1 MFLTVYVINVFN
13 SNVPILKTCFLN
25 VILTFQSK
33 NVIFLPI
40 INKLNKKA
48 KMKRI
53 IFILIIF
60 LSVVG
65 HSQVTSSAMSG
76 TVKSSTGET
85 LPGASV
91 QVVHKPTGTKY
102 FSTTGSNGGYA
113 VQGIR
118 PGGPYTVKVTYV
130 GYKTTEITEINAPLG
145 NNITVNIVVD
155 EESNALKE
163 VIVVST
169 KSKGTFNKGRTG
181 ASQQFSNRE
190 ITAVPV
196 TGARS
201 INAITKYNANA
212 GSNGTFGGQDS
223 RLNNFTIDGSVFN
236 NGFGLGNDSQ
246 AGGRTGST
254 AISLDAIEQLQVS
267 IAPYDVR
274 QSGFLGSGINA
285 VTKSGTN
292 EIEGSVY
299 NSFRS
304 NKKDFIGTK
313 AGDKVVVPG
322 KFDEKIWG
330 ARIGAPIIKDKLF
343 FFGNFETI
351 ENTSPATTWT
361 STGSPQPSAQVSL
374 PTFAEMQTLST
385 FLKDKFN
392 YTTGPWENY
401 NATKISKKFL
411 TRIDWNINDN
421 HKFTARYV
429 FHNSNSDEL
438 TSNSNSLGFGNRR
451 TSALAMSFQNSGYVI
466 QDNTR
471 SVVVELNS
479 KLNNSWYNNF
489 IAGYDKQIEDRSLQG
504 GGLFPTIDI
513 KNGSNTFIS
522 AGLDPFTQ
530 GNKLSYSTLHFTD
543 NLTKTIGN
551 HSLLVG
557 ANFEYFK
564 SSNLF
569 FSGSNGVYTFNSL
582 SDFYASANQSAN
594 TGGAPSTTALP
605 ARLQFRYSAL
615 PGAVEPLQIL
625 KSNKF
630 DLYTQDEIKA
640 SDRLRVTLGLRASAV
655 WFADTALE
663 NTKVTA
669 MTFANGEKFNTGEM
683 PSTQYL
689 FEPRVGFNL
698 DVNGDATTQLRGG
711 SGVFTGRAPS
721 VFLSN
726 AIGNNGVLTGFVDVS
741 GAAVGA
747 GGYGFTPN
755 PNDYFIPATPTLPS
769 TFELA
774 FTAKKFKFPQVWKTN
789 IAVDQKLPF
798 GFIGTVEGIF
808 QHNINAIHYY
818 NANFETP
825 VGNFSGPDT
834 RPRFART
841 DAGVRVNDNVSSAV
855 VLTNTDKGY
864 FYSTTFK
871 LEYPY
876 KKGLWGSIA
885 YTHSS
890 ANDLL
895 SAGSIASGSWTGAR
909 SINGNNDLPLSLS
922 SNNTPH
928 RIVGILGY
936 KIEYGNNIG
945 AATSIN
951 LGYIGEQAGPY
962 SYAYGGDMNGDQV
975 NGNDLMYV
983 PNNANEIRFQSLSVT
998 NSVNGVNVVTVYT
1011 EAQQQQAYEAF
1022 IKQDSYLSSKR
1033 GQYTARN
1040 GGVLPMLHRLD
1051 LSATQDFYIKI
1062 AGKKNNFQFRAD
1074 ILNFTNFLNKDWGVT
1089 QRVTNNSLLSYRTT
1103 TANVPFFQLATQTDA
1118 AGTKTLIKDTF
1129 QKNASTFDVWQAQFT
1144 LRYIFGK

>member
-1 MFLTVYVINVFN
+1 M
-13 SNVPILKTCFLN
+13 
-25 VILTFQSK
+25 
-33 NVIFLPI
+33 
-40 INKLNKKA
+40 KK
-48 KMKRI
+48 I

-60 LSVVG
+60 LSAVG

-76 TVKSSTGET
+76 TVKSKAGET

-91 QVVHKPTGTKY
+91 EVIHTPTGTKY
-102 FSTTGSNGGYA
+102 FSTTGANGGYA

-130 GYKTTEITEINAPLG
+130 GYKTTEITDISAPLG
-145 NNITVNIVVD
+145 SNLNVNVLVE
-155 EESNALKE
+155 EESNLLNE
-163 VIVVST
+163 VVVST
-169 KSKGTFNKGRTG
+169 KSKGNFNKGRTG

-201 INAITKYNANA
+201 INSITKYNANA

-236 NGFGLGNDSQ
+236 NGFGLGSDSQ

-267 IAPYDVR
+267 VAPYDVR

-292 EIEGSVY
+292 QFEGSVY
-299 NSFRS
+299 HSFRS

-313 AGDKVVVPG
+313 AGDKVVTPG
-322 KFDEKIWG
+322 KFNEKIVG

-351 ENTSPATTWT
+351 ENISPATNWT
-361 STGSPQPSAQVSL
+361 STGSPQQSAQVSA

-401 NATKISKKFL
+401 DSERISKKFL
-411 TRIDWNINDN
+411 ARIDWNINDN
-421 HKFTARYV
+421 HKLTARYV
-429 FHNSNSDEL
+429 YHDSNSDEL

-451 TSALAMSFQNSGYVI
+451 TSALAMSFKNSGYVI

-471 SVVVELNS
+471 SAVLELNS

-489 IAGYDKQIEDRSLQG
+489 IAGYDKQIEDRALQG

-513 KNGSNTFIS
+513 KNGPTTYIS

-530 GNKLSYSTLHFTD
+530 GNKLSYSTLHFTN
-543 NLTKTIGN
+543 NLTKTIGK
-551 HSLLVG
+551 HSLLFG
-557 ANFEYFK
+557 GNFEYFK

-569 FSGSNGVYTFNSL
+569 FSGSNGVYIFNSL
-582 SDFYASANQSAN
+582 SDFYAAANESVAN
-594 TGGAPSTTALP
+594 GGLPSTTAFP
-605 ARLQFRYSAL
+605 ARFQFRYSAL
-615 PGAVEPLQIL
+615 PGAIEPLQIF

-630 DLYTQDEIKA
+630 DLYTQDEMKL
-640 SDRLRVTLGLRASAV
+640 SDNFKLTVGLRATAV
-655 WFADTALE
+655 WFGDTALE
-663 NTKVTA
+663 NPMVNGL
-669 MTFANGEKFNTGEM
+669 TFAKGEKFNTGDM
-683 PSTQYL
+683 PDTQYL
-689 FEPRVGFNL
+689 LEPRVGFNL
-698 DVNGDATTQLRGG
+698 DVTGDSNTLLRGG

-721 VFLSN
+721 VYLSN
-726 AIGNNGVLTGFVDVS
+726 AIGNNGILTGFVDVS
-741 GAAVGA
+741 GANVAA

-755 PNDYFIPATPTLPS
+755 PNDYFIPSTPTLPS
-769 TFELA
+769 TVELA
-774 FTAKKFKFPQVWKTN
+774 FTDKKFKFPQVWKTN

-798 GFIGTVEGIF
+798 GFVGTIEGIF
-808 QHNINAIHYY
+808 QRNINAINYY
-818 NANFETP
+818 NANLEAP
-825 VGNFSGPDT
+825 VGTFSGSDN
-834 RPRFART
+834 RPRYART
-841 DAGVRVNDNVSSAV
+841 DAGNRINDNVSSAV
-855 VLTNTDKGY
+855 VLTNTDKGT

-876 KKGLWGSIA
+876 KKGLWGSVA
-885 YTHSS
+885 YTHST

-895 SAGSIASGSWTGAR
+895 SPGSVASGSWTGAR
-909 SINGNNDLPLSLS
+909 SINGNNDLSLALSN
-922 SNNTPH
+922 NNTPH

-936 KIEYGNNIG
+936 KIEYGKNVG
-945 AATSIN
+945 ASTSIN
-951 LGYIGEQAGPY
+951 LGYIGEQAGPF
-962 SYAYGGDMNGDQV
+962 SYTYGSDMNGDLI
-975 NGNDLMYV
+975 NGNDLVYV
-983 PNNANEIRFQSLSVT
+983 PKNANEIRFQPLTVT
-998 NSVNGVNVVTVYT
+998 NGSVSTVYT
-1011 EAQQQQAYEAF
+1011 EAQQQVAYDAY
-1022 IKQDSYLSSKR
+1022 INQDKYLSTRR
-1033 GQYTARN
+1033 GQYAARN

-1051 LSATQDFYIKI
+1051 LSATQDFYITI

-1074 ILNFTNFLNKDWGVT
+1074 ILNFTNFINKDWGVT
-1089 QRVTNNSLLSYRTT
+1089 QRVTNTNVLNYRTT
-1103 TANVPFFQLATQTDA
+1103 TANVPFFQLATQVEAD
-1118 AGTKTLIKDTF
+1118 GSRVLIKDTF

>member
-1 MFLTVYVINVFN
+1 M
-13 SNVPILKTCFLN
+13 
-25 VILTFQSK
+25 
-33 NVIFLPI
+33 
-40 INKLNKKA
+40 KK
-48 KMKRI
+48 I

-65 HSQVTSSAMSG
+65 HSQVTSSAISG
-76 TVKSSTGET
+76 TVKSKTGES

-91 QVVHKPTGTKY
+91 EVVHKPTGTKY
-102 FSTTGSNGGYA
+102 FSTTGANGGYA

-130 GYKTTEITEINAPLG
+130 GYKTTEITDISAPLG
-145 NNITVNIVVD
+145 SNLNVNVLVE
-155 EESNALKE
+155 EESNLLNE
-163 VIVVST
+163 VVVST
-169 KSKGTFNKGRTG
+169 KSKGNFNKGRTG

-201 INAITKYNANA
+201 INSITKYNANA

-236 NGFGLGNDSQ
+236 NGFGLGSDSQ

-267 IAPYDVR
+267 VAPYDVR

-292 EIEGSVY
+292 QFEGSVY
-299 NSFRS
+299 HSFRS

-313 AGDKVVVPG
+313 AGDKVVTPG
-322 KFDEKIWG
+322 KFNEKIVG

-351 ENTSPATTWT
+351 ENISPATNWT
-361 STGSPQPSAQVSL
+361 STGSPQQSAQVSA

-401 NATKISKKFL
+401 DSERISKKFL
-411 TRIDWNINDN
+411 ARIDWNINDN
-421 HKFTARYV
+421 HKLTARYV
-429 FHNSNSDEL
+429 YHDSNSDEL

-451 TSALAMSFQNSGYVI
+451 TSALAMSFKNSGYVI
-466 QDNTR
+466 LDNTR
-471 SVVVELNS
+471 SVVLELNS

-489 IAGYDKQIEDRSLQG
+489 IAGYDKQIEDRALQG

-513 KNGSNTFIS
+513 KNGANTYIS

-530 GNKLSYSTLHFTD
+530 GNKLSYSTLHFTN
-543 NLTKTIGN
+543 NLTKTIGK
-551 HSLLVG
+551 HSLLFG
-557 ANFEYFK
+557 GNFEYFK

-569 FSGSNGVYTFNSL
+569 FSGSNGVYIFNSL
-582 SDFYASANQSAN
+582 SDFYAAANESVAN
-594 TGGAPSTTALP
+594 GGLPSTTAFP
-605 ARLQFRYSAL
+605 ARFQFRYSAL
-615 PGAVEPLQIL
+615 PGAIEPLQIF

-630 DLYTQDEIKA
+630 DLYTQDEMKL
-640 SDRLRVTLGLRASAV
+640 SDNFKLTVGLRATAV
-655 WFADTALE
+655 WFGDTALE
-663 NTKVTA
+663 NPMVNGL
-669 MTFANGEKFNTGEM
+669 TFAKGEKFNTGDM
-683 PSTQYL
+683 PDTQYL
-689 FEPRVGFNL
+689 LEPRVGFNL
-698 DVNGDATTQLRGG
+698 DVTGDSNTLLRGG

-721 VFLSN
+721 VYLSN
-726 AIGNNGVLTGFVDVS
+726 AIGNNGILTGFVDVS
-741 GAAVGA
+741 GANVTA

-755 PNDYFIPATPTLPS
+755 PNDYFIPSTPTLPS
-769 TFELA
+769 TVELA
-774 FTAKKFKFPQVWKTN
+774 FTDKKFKFPQVWKTN

-798 GFIGTVEGIF
+798 GFVGTIEGIF
-808 QHNINAIHYY
+808 QRNINAINYY
-818 NANFETP
+818 NANLEAP
-825 VGNFSGPDT
+825 VGTFSGSDN
-834 RPRFART
+834 RPRYART
-841 DAGVRVNDNVSSAV
+841 DAGNRINDNVSSAV
-855 VLTNTDKGY
+855 VLTNTDKGT

-876 KKGLWGSIA
+876 KKGLWGSVA
-885 YTHSS
+885 YTHST

-895 SAGSIASGSWTGAR
+895 SPGSVASGSWTGAR
-909 SINGNNDLPLSLS
+909 SINGNNDLSLALSN
-922 SNNTPH
+922 NNTPH

-936 KIEYGNNIG
+936 KIEYGKNVG
-945 AATSIN
+945 ASTSIN
-951 LGYIGEQAGPY
+951 LGYIGEQAGPF
-962 SYAYGGDMNGDQV
+962 SYTYGSDMNGDQI
-975 NGNDLMYV
+975 NGNDLIYV
-983 PNNANEIRFQSLSVT
+983 PKNASEIRFQPLTIT
-998 NSVNGVNVVTVYT
+998 NGTVNTVYT
-1011 EAQQQQAYEAF
+1011 EVQQQAAYDAY
-1022 IKQDSYLSSKR
+1022 INQDKYLSSRR
-1033 GQYTARN
+1033 GQYAARN

-1051 LSATQDFYIKI
+1051 LSATQDFYITI

-1074 ILNFTNFLNKDWGVT
+1074 ILNFTNFVNKDWGVT
-1089 QRVTNNSLLSYRTT
+1089 QRVVNANVLNYRTT
-1103 TANVPFFQLATQTDA
+1103 TANVPFFQLATQTLAD
-1118 AGTKTLIKDTF
+1118 GTRVLIKDTF

>member
-1 MFLTVYVINVFN
+1 
-13 SNVPILKTCFLN
+13 
-25 VILTFQSK
+25 
-33 NVIFLPI
+33 
-40 INKLNKKA
+40 
-48 KMKRI
+48 MKRI

-60 LSVVG
+60 LTAIG
-65 HSQVTSSAMSG
+65 HAQVTSSAMSG
-76 TVKSSTGET
+76 TVKSTVGET

-91 QVVHKPTGTKY
+91 EVVHKPTGTKY
-102 FSTTGSNGGYA
+102 YSTTGVDGGYS
-113 VQGIR
+113 VQGLR

-130 GYKTTEITEINAPLG
+130 GFKTTEITEISAPLG
-145 NNITVNIVVD
+145 ANLTVNVVIE

-163 VIVVST
+163 VVVVST
-169 KSKGTFNKGRTG
+169 KSNGAFNKGRTG

-201 INAITKYNANA
+201 INSVTKYNANA

-267 IAPYDVR
+267 IAPFDVR

-285 VTKSGTN
+285 VTRSGTN

-313 AGDKVVVPG
+313 AGQNVIVPG
-322 KFDEKIWG
+322 KFNEKIWG
-330 ARIGAPIIKDKLF
+330 ARIGAPIVKDKLF
-343 FFGNFETI
+343 FFGNFETL
-351 ENTSPATTWT
+351 ENISPATTWT
-361 STGSPQPSAQVSL
+361 STNSPQPSAQVSR
-374 PTFAEMQTLST
+374 PTFQQMQTLSN
-385 FLKDKFN
+385 FLQEKFN

-401 NATKISKKFL
+401 DSERISKKFL
-411 TRIDWNINDN
+411 ARLDWNINNN
-421 HKFTARYV
+421 HQLTARYV
-429 FHNSNSDEL
+429 FHDSSSDEL

-451 TSALAMSFQNSGYVI
+451 TSPLAMSFKNSGYTI

-471 SVVVELNS
+471 SIVLELNS
-479 KLNNSWYNNF
+479 KLSNSWSNNF
-489 IAGYDKQIEDRSLQG
+489 IAGYDKQIEDRGLQG

-513 KNGSNTFIS
+513 LDGSTTLIS

-543 NLTKTIGN
+543 NLTKTIGK
-551 HSLLVG
+551 HSLLFG

-582 SDFYASANQSAN
+582 NDFYAAANESANNQN
-594 TGGAPSTTALP
+594 RPSTVALP

-615 PGAVEPLQIL
+615 PNAAEPLQVF
-625 KSNKF
+625 KSNKL
-630 DLYTQDEIKA
+630 DLYVQDEMKL
-640 SDRLRVTLGLRASAV
+640 SDKFKLTVGLRATSV

-663 NTKVTA
+663 NPAVTA
-669 MTFANGEKFNTGEM
+669 LTFANGEKFNTGDM
-683 PSTQYL
+683 PKEQYL
-689 FEPRVGFNL
+689 LEPRVGFNL
-698 DVNGDATTQLRGG
+698 DLNGDATTIIRGG

-741 GAAVGA
+741 GAAA
-747 GGYGFTPN
+747 SNYGFTPN
-755 PNDYFIPATPTLPS
+755 PNDYFIPSTPTLPS

-774 FTAKKFKFPQVWKTN
+774 FTDKNFKFPQVWKST

-798 GFIGTVEGIF
+798 GFVGSLEGIF
-808 QHNINAIHYY
+808 QRNINAINYY
-818 NANFETP
+818 NANFDVP
-825 VGNFSGPDT
+825 VGVFAGPDG
-834 RPRFART
+834 RPRYGRS
-841 DAGVRVNDNVSSAV
+841 DSSVRVNDNVSSAV
-855 VLTNTDKGY
+855 VLTNTDKGI
-864 FYSTTFK
+864 FYSSTFK

-876 KKGLWGSIA
+876 KKGLWGSFA
-885 YTHSS
+885 YTYSH
-890 ANDLL
+890 ATDLL
-895 SAGSIASGSWTGAR
+895 SAGSIAAGSWTGAR
-909 SINGNNDLPLSLS
+909 SVNGNNDLPLALS
-922 SNNTPH
+922 NNNTPH
-928 RIVGILGY
+928 RLVGLLGY
-936 KIEYGNNIG
+936 KIEYGKNVG
-945 AATSIN
+945 ASTSIN
-951 LGYIGEQAGPY
+951 LGYIGEQAGPFSY
-962 SYAYGGDMNGDQV
+962 SYGGDMNGDRV
-975 NGNDLMYV
+975 NNNDLIYV
-983 PNNANEIRFQSLSVT
+983 PNAATEIRFQPLTVT
-998 NSVNGVNVVTVYT
+998 NAGVSTVYT
-1011 EAQQQQAYEAF
+1011 EAQQQAAYDAY
-1022 IKQDSYLSSKR
+1022 INQDKYLSKRR
-1033 GQYTARN
+1033 GQYAERN

-1062 AGKKNNFQFRAD
+1062 GGRKNNFQFRAD
-1074 ILNFTNFLNKDWGVT
+1074 ILNFTNFINKNWGIS
-1089 QRVTNNSLLSYRTT
+1089 QRVTNANVLNYRTT
-1103 TANVPFFQLATQTDA
+1103 TANVPFYQLATQVEPN
-1118 AGTKTLIKDTF
+1118 GTRVLIKDTF

>member
-1 MFLTVYVINVFN
+1 M
-13 SNVPILKTCFLN
+13 
-25 VILTFQSK
+25 LTFESK
-33 NVIFLPI
+33 NVIFLPNI
-40 INKLNKKA
+40 FKLNKKA

-76 TVKSSTGET
+76 TVKSSSGES
-85 LPGASV
+85 LPAASV
-91 QVVHKPTGTKY
+91 EVIHKPTGTKY
-102 FSTTGSNGGYA
+102 FSTTDSKGGYA

-130 GYKTTEITEINAPLG
+130 GYKTTEITDINAPLG
-145 NNITVNIVVD
+145 SNLNVNIVVQ

-163 VIVVST
+163 VVVVST
-169 KSKGTFNKGRTG
+169 KSKGAFNKGRTG

-190 ITAVPV
+190 LTAVPV

-212 GSNGTFGGQDS
+212 GANGSFGGQDS

-254 AISLDAIEQLQVS
+254 AISLDAIEQLQVN
-267 IAPYDVR
+267 IAPFDIR

-299 NSFRS
+299 NSFRN
-304 NKKDFIGTK
+304 NKKNFIGTK
-313 AGDKVVVPG
+313 AGDRVIVPG
-322 KFDEKIWG
+322 KFNETVWG

-361 STGSPQPSAQVSL
+361 STGSPQPSAQVSA
-374 PTFAEMQTLST
+374 PTFAQMQTLST

-401 NATKISKKFL
+401 DAAKVSKKFL
-411 TRIDWNINDN
+411 TRLDWNINDN
-421 HKFTARYV
+421 HKLTARYV
-429 FHNSNSDEL
+429 FHNSSSDEL

-471 SVVVELNS
+471 SIVVELNS
-479 KLNNSWYNNF
+479 KLSNSWYNNF
-489 IAGYDKQIEDRSLQG
+489 IAGYDKQIEDRALQG

-513 KNGSNTFIS
+513 KNGSVNPVTGVVTAGTSNLIS

-543 NLTKTIGN
+543 NLTKTIGK
-551 HSLLVG
+551 HSLLFG
-557 ANFEYFK
+557 GNFEYFK

-569 FSGSNGVYTFNSL
+569 FSGSNGVYVFNSL
-582 SDFYASANQSAN
+582 DQFYKAANQSALN
-594 TGGAPSTTALP
+594 GGAPSTIVSGID
-605 ARLQFRYSAL
+605 RVQFRYSAL
-615 PGAVEPLQIL
+615 AGAKEPLQIL
-625 KSNKF
+625 KSNKL
-630 DLYTQDEIKA
+630 DLYTQDEIKV
-640 SDRLRVTLGLRASAV
+640 SDQLRVTLGLRASAV

-663 NTKVTA
+663 NPKVTA
-669 MTFANGEKFNTGEM
+669 MTFANGEKFNTGDM
-683 PSTQYL
+683 PNTQYL
-689 FEPRVGFNL
+689 FEPRIGFNL
-698 DVNGDATTQLRGG
+698 DVTGDATTQVRGG

-741 GAAVGA
+741 GAAIAA

-774 FTAKKFKFPQVWKTN
+774 FTDKKFKFPQVWKTN
-789 IAVDQKLPF
+789 IAVDQKLPL
-798 GFIGTVEGIF
+798 GFVGTIEGIF
-808 QHNINAIHYY
+808 QSNINAIHYY

-834 RPRFART
+834 RPRYARN
-841 DAGVRVNDNVSSAV
+841 DNGVRINDNVSSAV
-855 VLTNTDKGY
+855 VLTNTNKGY

-876 KKGLWGSIA
+876 KKGLWGSAA

-909 SINGNNDLPLSLS
+909 SVNGNNDLPLSLS

-936 KIEYGNNIG
+936 KIEYGDKLG

-951 LGYIGEQAGPY
+951 LGYIGEQSGGI
-962 SYAYGGDMNGDQV
+962 SYAYNGDMNGDRV
-975 NGNDLMYV
+975 NGNDLLFV
-983 PNNANEIRFQSLSVT
+983 PNNANQIRFQPLSVT
-998 NSVNGVNVVTVYT
+998 NVVNGANVVTVYT
-1011 EAQQQQAYEAF
+1011 EAQQQQAF
-1022 IKQDSYLSSKR
+1022 DSYINQDKYLSTRR
-1033 GQYTARN
+1033 GQYAQRN
-1040 GGVLPMLHRLD
+1040 GAVIPMLHRLD
-1051 LSATQDFYIKI
+1051 LSVTQDFFLKI
-1062 AGKKNNFQFRAD
+1062 AGKKNAFQFRAD
-1074 ILNFTNFLNKDWGVT
+1074 ILNFTNMLNKDWGVT
-1089 QRVTNNSLLSYRTT
+1089 QRVTNSNVLSYVTT
-1103 TANVPFFQLATQTDA
+1103 TANVPFYQLTTQTDV

>member
-1 MFLTVYVINVFN
+1 
-13 SNVPILKTCFLN
+13 
-25 VILTFQSK
+25 
-33 NVIFLPI
+33 
-40 INKLNKKA
+40 
-48 KMKRI
+48 MKRI

-76 TVKSSTGET
+76 TVKSNAGET

-91 QVVHKPTGTKY
+91 EVVHTPTGTKY
-102 FSTTGSNGGYA
+102 FSTTSANGGYA

-118 PGGPYTVKVTYV
+118 PGGPYTVRVTYV

-145 NNITVNIVVD
+145 NNLTVNIVVE
-155 EESNALKE
+155 EESNALNE
-163 VIVVST
+163 VIVTT
-169 KSKGTFNKGRTG
+169 KSKGNFNKGRTG

-236 NGFGLGNDSQ
+236 NGFGLGSDSQ

-254 AISLDAIEQLQVS
+254 AISLDAIEQLQVN

-304 NKKDFIGTK
+304 NKKDFIGSK
-313 AGDKVVVPG
+313 AGDRTVVPG
-322 KFDEKIWG
+322 KFEEKIWG

-351 ENTSPATTWT
+351 ENISPATTWT
-361 STGSPQPSAQVSL
+361 STDSPQASAQVSA
-374 PTFAEMQTLST
+374 PTFTEMQTLSN
-385 FLKDKFN
+385 FLQDKFN

-401 NATKISKKFL
+401 DSERISKKFL
-411 TRIDWNINDN
+411 ARLDWNINDN
-421 HKFTARYV
+421 HQLTARYV
-429 FHNSNSDEL
+429 FHDSSSDEL

-451 TSALAMSFQNSGYVI
+451 TSPLAMSFKNSGYVI

-471 SVVVELNS
+471 SVVLELNS
-479 KLNNSWYNNF
+479 KLSNSWYNNF
-489 IAGYDKQIEDRSLQG
+489 IAGYDKQIEDRALQG

-513 KNGSNTFIS
+513 KNGSNTYIS

-530 GNKLSYSTLHFTD
+530 GNKLSYSTLHFTN
-543 NLTKTIGN
+543 NLTKTTGI
-551 HSLLVG
+551 HSLLFG

-569 FSGSNGVYTFNSL
+569 FSGSNGVYIFDSL
-582 SDFYASANQSAN
+582 TDFYAAANQSAN
-594 TGGAPSTTALP
+594 TGGIPSTTALP
-605 ARLQFRYSAL
+605 ARFQFRYSAL
-615 PGAVEPLQIL
+615 PGAQEPLQIF
-625 KSNKF
+625 KSNKL
-630 DLYTQDEIKA
+630 DLYTQDEMKL
-640 SDRLRVTLGLRASAV
+640 SDRFKLTVGLRASAV

-663 NTKVTA
+663 NPAVTA
-669 MTFANGEKFNTGEM
+669 LTFGQGQKFNTGEM
-683 PSTQYL
+683 PETQYL

-698 DVNGDATTQLRGG
+698 DLNGDASTLLRGG
-711 SGVFTGRAPS
+711 SGIFTGRAPS
-721 VFLSN
+721 VYLSN

-741 GAAVGA
+741 GATLAA

-755 PNDYFIPATPTLPS
+755 PNDYFIPETPTLPT

-774 FTAKKFKFPQVWKTN
+774 FTDKKFKFPQVWKTN

-798 GFIGTVEGIF
+798 GFVATVEGIF
-808 QHNINAIHYY
+808 QRNINAIHYY
-818 NANFETP
+818 NANFEAP
-825 VGNFSGPDT
+825 VGTFSGPDN
-834 RPRFART
+834 RPRYARSN
-841 DAGVRVNDNVSSAV
+841 AGVRVNDNVSSAV
-855 VLTNTDKGY
+855 VLTNTDKGT

-876 KKGLWGSIA
+876 KKGLWGSFA
-885 YTHSS
+885 YTHST

-895 SAGSIASGSWTGAR
+895 SPGSIASGSWTGAR
-909 SINGNNDLPLSLS
+909 SVNGNNDLPLALS
-922 SNNTPH
+922 NNNTPH
-928 RIVGILGY
+928 RLVGILGY
-936 KIEYGNNIG
+936 KIEYGKNVG

-951 LGYIGEQAGPY
+951 LGYIGEQSGPF
-962 SYAYGGDMNGDQV
+962 SYAYGGDMNGDLV
-975 NGNDLMYV
+975 NGNDLIYV
-983 PNNANEIRFQSLSVT
+983 PMKASDIQFSNIIASDFNSSIRGTAAGDVI
-998 NSVNGVNVVTVYT
+998 VYT
-1011 EAQQQQAYEAF
+1011 PAQQVSAYDQYIE
-1022 IKQDSYLSSKR
+1022 QDKYLSSRR
-1033 GQYTARN
+1033 GQYAERN

-1051 LSATQDFYIKI
+1051 LSATQDFYITI

-1074 ILNFTNFLNKDWGVT
+1074 ILNFTNFINKDWGVT
-1089 QRVTNNSLLSYRTT
+1089 QRVTNANVLNYNIT
-1103 TANVPFFQLATQTDA
+1103 TANVPFYKLATQVEA
-1118 AGTKTLIKDTF
+1118 NGTRVLIKDTF